1 MNQEDTDERTVT
13 ETVLVFIMCHSRKSL
28 GNTQVKL
35 RFHISVVNQQLN
47 ETDKERTYSGPT
59 FQVKTSLNFVD
70 IHSDE
75 NLTVHEIS
83 HMRRSSSIQSL
94 NSDFVDAA
102 SDDSFQKEVPRSI
115 FFIKKVNEPLLISI
129 HINIITRLLKVA
141 WDTSIL

>member
-1 MNQEDTDERTVT
+1 MNQEDTEERTVT

-35 RFHISVVNQQLN
+35 RFHISLVIQQLN
-47 ETDKERTYSGPT
+47 ETDKERTYSDLT
-59 FQVKTSLNFVD
+59 FRVKTSLNFVD

-83 HMRRSSSIQSL
+83 QMRRSSSIQSL